1 MLILLI
7 EARIWESLSGKRH
20 YPIKTRVIIGQRSPI
35 TLHLFTLYQSY
46 RAPVQLQE
54 KRYPQPRGCFP
65 LLLHC
70 SRNNDY
76 FQLSS
81 RGVGQLYWPGLRKPR
96 HCAHPFSF
104 RDAPSRV
111 GVAFSRQHYAHCS
124 IRRCKRSTPE
134 RPYICRL
141 RVLRRLMNPS
151 TMPFDHGLSMPA
163 RTALASCRRPRAQRV
178 ILS

>member
-54 KRYPQPRGCFP
+54 KRYPQLRGCFP

-70 SRNNDY
+70 SRNND
-76 FQLSS
+76 SS
-81 RGVGQLYWPGLRKPR
+81 AGLQPAAS
-96 HCAHPFSF
+96 HA
-104 RDAPSRV
+104 V
-111 GVAFSRQHYAHCS
+111 
-124 IRRCKRSTPE
+124 STAVV
-134 RPYICRL
+134 R
-141 RVLRRLMNPS
+141 RVLASARSPTRLSRHQIYAIVVSWIRNVK
-151 TMPFDHGLSMPA
+151 
-163 RTALASCRRPRAQRV
+163 TAKSPCACPLMWLRA
-178 ILS
+178 